1 MSNKS
6 PNGCKASSIHLA
18 EQALMLTTLAASP
31 ANISLITNY
40 RWILAEAAFRKGLV
54 SLASYAQDGDE

>member
-6 PNGCKASSIHLA
+6 PNECKASSIHLT
-18 EQALMLTTLAASP
+18 EQVLMLTTLAASP
-31 ANISLITNY
+31 ANSSLITNY
-40 RWILAEAAFRKGLV
+40 KWLLAESTFRKGLV